1 MVGVTMNRQ
10 VRAET
15 PSRSVS
21 WPVRSGAV
29 PPLAECFIP
38 RPETGFDAARGLAR
52 GATVVMTRPAVPG
65 EAGRPPQAGLGGT
78 GKTQLAVALASV
90 CGARARWTCSPGCRP
105 PAGTR

>member
-21 WPVRSGAV
+21 WPVRSGTV
-29 PPLAECFIP
+29 PPLAECLIS

-52 GATVVMTRPAVPG
+52 GVEPGFRPQDETIGQRRDRARPDRPAY
-65 EAGRPPQAGLGGT
+65 
-78 GKTQLAVALASV
+78 
-90 CGARARWTCSPGCRP
+90 
-105 PAGTR
+105 